1 MPLPMPWRK
10 PFSHLPP
17 KLNPLSATACLCGT
31 RSRTVQPDLKEAAMK
46 HLEAKNSKQANL
58 AGFIAG
64 MDAVLGR
71 LLNSLKDPD
80 RNGDKSDSIA
90 NDTLILFTS
99 DNGGT
104 HLTTYH
110 YGS

>member
-1 MPLPMPWRK
+1 MRY
-10 PFSHLPP
+10 
-17 KLNPLSATACLCGT
+17 TA
-31 RSRTVQPDLKEAAMK
+31 RTVQPDLKEAAIK

-104 HLTTYH
+104 HFDNLPLRGVKGMFTEGGYA
-110 YGS
+110 YL